1 MRTIIVAM
9 AVAVIG
15 CPPPP
20 PQPPPQPPPSDDVM
34 VDAEAAC
41 SNLRRLGCPEGQGSI
56 AGLSCA
62 VIVVRASALRQLP
75 LSCWTSAATIAVAK
89 ACGSLRCVR

>member
-1 MRTIIVAM
+1 MRTLIIA
-9 AVAVIG
+9 AVAVLAA

-20 PQPPPQPPPSDDVM
+20 PEPPMSDDLM
-34 VDAEAAC
+34 VDADAAC
-41 SNLRRLGCPEGQGSI
+41 SNLRRLGCPEGHGSL

-62 VIVVRASALRQLP
+62 VIVVRASGLRPLP
-75 LSCWTSAATIAVAK
+75 LACWANAQNVVDAK